1 MLDFE
6 TQPSYILTIKA
17 IDGADTNPLTAFAT
31 VAISVID
38 IQDQPPIF
46 VSAPY
51 STTIFENAIE
61 GMSVLTIIAKDGDTE
76 SPRPLHLTLENEK
89 FGHFTL
95 KPIGNPEDG
104 RAILYTTNKPI
115 DRENPEILQNGGVY
129 TFTVKATEL
138 INNEVPADSA
148 TSQVTIVVND
158 IDDHKPKFN
167 RDTFEIS
174 IPENLETDTPLPGL
188 SILVIDEDLGANSRY
203 NLSLRNVKNADGVFT
218 VTPTYGEGRTPV
230 VVKVLNSDTLDY
242 DVVDTS
248 SHTLQFE
255 LIASVNG
262 NPLARSHITVHLQDA
277 NDNSPMF
284 MQNFYTL
291 DVQENAQIGFKI
303 TNLSAHDNDSGE
315 FGKLNYMLKG
325 FGAEYFATNKTSGGI
340 YIQRLLNYEIQKSYI
355 ITLVAVD
362 GGGREANANL
372 VINVVDVND
381 NHPMFETLEYTRTIR
396 EGASEFEPQF
406 FVRATDEDGPSQGG
420 GRVTY
425 SIDSENSISGHVFSI
440 NSNTGEIKINKPVSS
455 MDTERGQYDLIVSA
469 TDHGNPPLKN
479 DTRVLI
485 RVGISGNQRP
495 IFKGHFS
502 SLSKN
507 SIPGPP
513 SYRVSIPEN
522 SNAGQNVTTVSASDP
537 DGLDSL
543 IQYRIVGAGD
553 NFIID
558 DRSGLIQVSTH
569 SRLDRD
575 TNPHDYEIIVNAVD
589 AGFPIPETATTTVYV
604 KIQDV
609 NDKPPKFTQPVYTAH
624 ISERTDIGTNVLT
637 VTATDSDLDS
647 DVHYSLTEPTKAALK
662 TGTKLVSTTP
672 YDFKTAFRIDKY
684 TGNIIVNNTLDYNSA
699 AVITLT
705 VKAVDQNAK
714 YNKEN
719 QFALAEATL
728 YIQSFK
734 NTNPIFKHRGWT
746 NTLSVIP
753 IKIKEEVPIGSPVYK
768 IIAEDP
774 VTDEVIYNFTIIL
787 PDPLQMFDIN
797 DQTGELFLLKRL
809 DYETLNRTNLEF
821 VIKATSR
828 DNQRHSTATVNVTI
842 ENVNDN
848 DPIFD
853 KNSYNTSV
861 KESVHFPFQITQVS
875 ASDQDVVL
883 SENDLKNGFNNI
895 SFSLSGPYSAFF
907 TIDNQTGIIR
917 VAPNQTLD
925 REKQSSMKLIVIAED
940 ALGKPTEKRKTAVE
954 VIIDILDVND
964 NAPQFPLTSY
974 TAVIPENAPIST
986 FIINMT
992 ASDPDE
998 GPGGEIR
1005 YDFLTEGEANGLL
1018 KINTLTGE
1026 IRNKAALTGKGRSE
1040 PYDLVIRAQDNGGQI
1055 PKQESLF
1062 TDMSLTLYIGDVSSN
1077 DGVPFFIAPR
1087 VGQTANISEVIKFT

>member
-1 MLDFE
+1 M
-6 TQPSYILTIKA
+6 
-17 IDGADTNPLTAFAT
+17 
-31 VAISVID
+31 
-38 IQDQPPIF
+38 
-46 VSAPY
+46 
-51 STTIFENAIE
+51 
-61 GMSVLTIIAKDGDTE
+61 
-76 SPRPLHLTLENEK
+76 TLEHEK

-95 KPIGNPEDG
+95 KPVGNPEDG

-129 TFTVKATEL
+129 SFTVRATEL

-148 TSQVTIVVND
+148 ISQVTIVVTD
-158 IDDHKPKFN
+158 IDDHIPKFN
-167 RDTFEIS
+167 QDTFEIS
-174 IPENLETDTPLPGL
+174 IPENLEIDTPLPGL
-188 SILVIDEDLGANSRY
+188 SILVIDEDLGTNSRY

-230 VVKVLNSDTLDY
+230 VVKILNSDTLDY
-242 DVVDTS
+242 DVEDVS
-248 SHTLQFE
+248 AHTLKFE

-262 NPLARSHITVHLQDA
+262 NPLASTQITVHLQDA

-284 MQNFYTL
+284 VQNFYTL
-291 DVQENAQIGFKI
+291 DVQENAKIGYKI
-303 TNLSAHDNDSGE
+303 SDLSAHDRDSGD

-325 FGAEYFATNKTSGGI
+325 FGAEYFYTNKTSGGI

-372 VINVVDVND
+372 VINVLDVND
-381 NHPMFETLEYTRTIR
+381 NHPRFETLEYTRTIR

-406 FVRATDEDGPSQGG
+406 YVRATDEDGPTQGG
-420 GRVTY
+420 GRITY
-425 SIDSENSISGHVFSI
+425 TIDSENSISGHVFSI
-440 NSNTGEIKINKPVSS
+440 DSDTGEIKINKPVSS

-507 SIPGPP
+507 AIPGPP

-522 SNAGQNVTTVSASDP
+522 SHAGQNVTTVSASDP

-558 DRSGLIQVSTH
+558 ERSGLIQVSTH

-589 AGFPIPETATTTVYV
+589 AGFPIPETATATVYV

-624 ISERTDIGTNVLT
+624 ISERTEIGTNVLR
-637 VTATDSDLDS
+637 VAATDSDLDS
-647 DVHYSLTEPTKAALK
+647 DVLYSLIEPTKAALK
-662 TGTKLVSTTP
+662 TGTKLTSVIP
-672 YDFKTAFRIDKY
+672 YNFKTAFRIDKH
-684 TGNIIVNNTLDYNSA
+684 TGDIIVNNTLDYNSA

-705 VKAVDQNAK
+705 VKATDQNAEI
-714 YNKEN
+714 NIEN
-719 QFALAEATL
+719 QYALAEATL

-734 NTNPIFKHRGWT
+734 DTNPIFKHRGWT
-746 NTLSVIP
+746 STLSIIP
-753 IKIKEEVPIGSPVYK
+753 ITIKEEVPIGSPIYK
-768 IIAEDP
+768 IMAEDP
-774 VTDEVIYNFTIIL
+774 LTDEIVQNFAIVSQ
-787 PDPLQMFDIN
+787 DPLQIFDIN
-797 DQTGELFLLKRL
+797 HQTGELSLLKRL
-809 DYETLNRTNLEF
+809 DYESVNRTNLEF
-821 VIKATSR
+821 VIKASSR
-828 DNQRHSTATVNVTI
+828 DSQRHSTATVNVTI

-848 DPIFD
+848 DPNFN
-853 KNSYNTSV
+853 KTSYYAAV
-861 KESVHFPFQITQVS
+861 KESVRYPYKIVEVS
-875 ASDQDVVL
+875 AHDQDVVL
-883 SENDLKNGFNNI
+883 NENDLKNGFNNI
-895 SFSLSGPYSAFF
+895 SFSLSGPYSAYFV
-907 TIDNQTGIIR
+907 IDNKTGVIQ

-925 REKQSSMKLIVIAED
+925 REKQSSLRLVVIAED

-954 VIIDILDVND
+954 VMIDILDVND
-964 NAPQFPLTSY
+964 NAPQFPLKSY

-992 ASDPDE
+992 ATDPDE

-1026 IRNKAALTGKGRSE
+1026 IRTKAVLTGKGRSE

-1062 TDMSLTLYIGDVSSN
+1062 TDISLTLYIGDVSSN

-1087 VGQTANISEVIKFT
+1087 VGQTANISEVNV